1 MAINSKI
8 TKGLVFN
15 FLICGAVLVLV
26 TLMVYLS
33 SFTNERTERHTI
45 MSVDKVEKTS
55 GNSNGYIN
63 TDVYYIV
70 ATDRG
75 VYHIETSGL
84 NAHPECLAIKKD
96 SVYLLT
102 TRGINIPII
111 GAYASIVGYQKVE
124 QWRMRVR

>member
-1 MAINSKI
+1 MRKNAIRRSSIVN
-8 TKGLVFN
+8 
-15 FLICGAVLVLV
+15 LVLIIAIV
-26 TLMVYLS
+26 LLAAITMYLT
-33 SFTNERTERHTI
+33 SFANEKTERHTI

-70 ATDRG
+70 ATNRG

-124 QWRMRVR
+124 Q

>member
-1 MAINSKI
+1 MRKRYAI
-8 TKGLVFN
+8 KGSIVN
-15 FLICGAVLVLV
+15 LVLIV
-26 TLMVYLS
+26 GIILLAAITMYLT
-33 SFTNERTERHTI
+33 SFANEKTERHTI
-45 MSVDKVEKTS
+45 MSVDKTS

-124 QWRMRVR
+124 Q

>member
-1 MAINSKI
+1 MRKRYAI
-8 TKGLVFN
+8 KGSIVN
-15 FLICGAVLVLV
+15 LVLIIAIV
-26 TLMVYLS
+26 LLAVITMYLT
-33 SFTNERTERHTI
+33 SFANEKTERHTI

-70 ATDRG
+70 ATDKG
-75 VYHIETSGL
+75 VYHIDTEGF

-124 QWRMRVR
+124 Q